1 MDKSLRIYIGFLVA
15 FLGLIVI
22 IEMNVPK
29 PIDWTPT
36 YGLREKKPLGMYVF
50 NEQAA
55 SLLKNRK
62 IEKINVTPYEYLEP
76 LYDYDSLVNTY
87 TAKGTFLIIN
97 EFSVLDSESLTELFY
112 FADHG
117 NDVFIS
123 MKSFPEQLLDSLNIE
138 LGNDF
143 EYSDQSKVWMANP
156 ILGNEKYHL
165 KEGIGNT
172 FFSKIDTLNTTVL
185 GYQGGKKTT
194 INFIKVPYQS
204 GNFYLHTQ
212 PAAFTNFHL
221 LKDNHARYTEKMI
234 SYIPEGNV
242 YWYTKDINGNN
253 NSNSPLRFFFSEP
266 ALRSAW
272 YLSLIG
278 ILIFMI
284 FNAKRKQRI
293 VPIIKPLENTT
304 IDFIKTIGNLYF
316 QEGDHDTIINKKII
330 YFLDKIRQDYLME
343 TTVLDDQFIKKLHL
357 KSGKKFEDI
366 QKVVYLINQ
375 HRKGHFESVESD
387 LIELN
392 SIMEKI
398 TN

>member
-15 FLGLIVI
+15 FLALIVI

-36 YGLREKKPLGMYVF
+36 YGLRDKKPLGMYVF

-123 MKSFPEQLLDSLNIE
+123 MKSFPEQLLDSLDIE

-143 EYSDQSKVWMANP
+143 EYSDKSKVWMANP
-156 ILGNEKYHL
+156 ILGQEKYPL
-165 KEGIGNT
+165 KEGVGNT
-172 FFSKIDTLNTTVL
+172 YFSKIDTLNTTVL
-185 GYQGGKKTT
+185 GYQGAKKSS
-194 INFIKVPYQS
+194 INFIKVPYQN

-221 LKDNHARYTEKMI
+221 LKDNHARYAEKIM

-278 ILIFMI
+278 LLIFMI